1 MENKIKI
8 YRGSHQIGG
17 CVAEISTK
25 DHRIVIDFGA
35 NLPDSKADGAIDD
48 ETLVRAVF
56 GDKPCD
62 GVLFTH
68 YHGDHIGLYKS
79 IPKHIPLYIGPT
91 AKRAL
96 EILTEK
102 LDASPMTA
110 DKGLERIQGMRT
122 YGPARKLTAFGDI
135 QVTPFVVD
143 HSALDAYMFLIEVGG
158 KRILYTGDFRD
169 HGIAGQNDTLR
180 KTIDTYIG
188 KVDIL
193 VTEGTMLSRIEEA
206 KSNPIRT
213 EEDLGR
219 RAGELFRANRESVIL
234 VSSTN
239 LDSIM
244 EFYHA
249 LPAEMGFVCDAYQA
263 KLILLAMEDK
273 GRYYDWYKPEIVDGR
288 PRTIYIANG
297 MEGLGSEQNCEKA
310 NFSDLKYSGFT
321 MLARENNSTFARI
334 MKAFPD
340 PLIIYSK
347 WTGYL
352 SGKHENPLI
361 KSFIGNHRREILH
374 TSGHA
379 YPETIEK
386 VIRLTDPEVIIPMHT
401 ECADEFSGIPI
412 FAPYRDRVKVLQDG
426 EEFAF

>member
-1 MENKIKI
+1 MDNKITI

-17 CVAEISTK
+17 CAAEISTK
-25 DHRIVIDFGA
+25 DHRIVIDFGS
-35 NLPDSKADGAIDD
+35 NLPDSKVDETIDD
-48 ETLVRAVF
+48 ETLVYTVF
-56 GDKPCD
+56 GDRACD

-102 LDASPMTA
+102 LDASPMTT

-122 YGPARKLTAFGDI
+122 YSPATKLAGFGDI
-135 QVTPFVVD
+135 KVTPFVVD

-169 HGIAGQNDTLR
+169 HGIVGQNDTLR
-180 KTIDTYIG
+180 KTIDAYIG

-193 VTEGTMLSRIEEA
+193 ITEGTMLSRIEEA
-206 KSNPIRT
+206 KHNPVQT

-219 RAGELFRANRESVIL
+219 RAGELFRENRESVIL

-249 LPAEMGFVCDAYQA
+249 LPPKMGFVCDAYQA
-263 KLILLAMEDK
+263 KLMLLAMEDK
-273 GRYYDWYKPEIVDGR
+273 GRYYARYRPEIVDGK
-288 PRTIYIANG
+288 PRTIHIVNG
-297 MEGLGSEQNCEKA
+297 MEGLGLEQNCEA
-310 NFSDLKYSGFT
+310 AEFSKLKNCGFT
-321 MLARENNSTFARI
+321 MLARENKPRFANI

-347 WTGYL
+347 WMGYL
-352 SGKHENPLI
+352 AGKHENPSI
-361 KSFIGNHRREILH
+361 KSFIGNHRMEILH

-379 YPETIEK
+379 YAESIEK
-386 VIRLTDPEVIIPMHT
+386 LIRLTNPEVIIPMHT
-401 ECADEFSGIPI
+401 ECADEFSSIPI
-412 FAPYRDRVKVLQDG
+412 FAPYQDRVKVLQDG